1 MYLYGNKRISSVTV
15 PKPKPL
21 FPKNVKSVMENTME
35 KIANKYTSIS
45 IFTFLLQLFRVVID
59 VLNTFE
65 PFWSFKTPLKQ
76 KSNFQWPKNW
86 GRSTNVFNKIISLLT
101 FPYFSKMPPCPLWKY
116 GCYCAFDINVLPKNV
131 HIQDSVVNKF
141 TKFHN
146 FVVSAGYLV

>member
-59 VLNTFE
+59 VLNTVE
-65 PFWSFKTPLKQ
+65 PFWSFKTP
-76 KSNFQWPKNW
+76 PKA
-86 GRSTNVFNKIISLLT
+86 KKL
-101 FPYFSKMPPCPLWKY
+101 FS
-116 GCYCAFDINVLPKNV
+116 V
-131 HIQDSVVNKF
+131 
-141 TKFHN
+141 T
-146 FVVSAGYLV
+146 